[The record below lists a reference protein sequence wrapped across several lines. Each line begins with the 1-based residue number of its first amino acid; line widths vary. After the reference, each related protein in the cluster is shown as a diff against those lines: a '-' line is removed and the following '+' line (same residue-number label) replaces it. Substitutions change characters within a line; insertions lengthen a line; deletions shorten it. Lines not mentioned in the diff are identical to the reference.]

1 MNLPGTY
8 RKLVVFPWDLSYRY
22 VGEERTRTEDS
33 YSARSD
39 HCTATE
45 DSSCVDSDSDAKRP
59 RLASSSNCYDD
70 RTKDFR
76 PTELSEICRRSE
88 GCCSSLEISFSLEP
102 SCYATSCLRELMK
115 N

>member
-8 RKLVVFPWDLSYRY
+8 RKLVVFPWDLSYKY
-22 VGEERTRTEDS
+22 VREEHTRTEDS
-33 YSARSD
+33 YSAGSD

-70 RTKDFR
+70 RTKDSR
-76 PTELSEICRRSE
+76 STELSEVCGRSE
-88 GCCSSLEISFSLEP
+88 GCCSSLEVSFSLEP

>member
-8 RKLVVFPWDLSYRY
+8 RKLVVFPWDLSFRY

-33 YSARSD
+33 YSAGSD

-59 RLASSSNCYDD
+59 RLASSS
-70 RTKDFR
+70 
-76 PTELSEICRRSE
+76 EVCRRSE
-88 GCCSSLEISFSLEP
+88 GCCSILEISFSLEP